1 MESEVHCDMCGWV
14 EGVDDLVFGIPEG
27 FGEEEGDDPEA
38 LKELFLDPEYPSCCP
53 ECNHGVFRE

>member
-1 MESEVHCDMCGWV
+1 MIWFPVSLR
-14 EGVDDLVFGIPEG
+14 DLAKKR
-27 FGEEEGDDPEA
+27 GDDPEA